1 MRCNLGNQT
10 QLGLKG
16 SNVFSF
22 QVPIDLII
30 HKILQEEDKRVNEA
44 MIENKTQE
52 RSHIQRCLYQSNG
65 LKLLKC
71 DSALQ
76 VRTSTNR
83 VLVMGAEAP
92 IFGHRHQNKSELRLF
107 TLLLNSKG

>member
-1 MRCNLGNQT
+1 MGNQT

-92 IFGHRHQNKSELRLF
+92 TFGHRHQNKSELRLF